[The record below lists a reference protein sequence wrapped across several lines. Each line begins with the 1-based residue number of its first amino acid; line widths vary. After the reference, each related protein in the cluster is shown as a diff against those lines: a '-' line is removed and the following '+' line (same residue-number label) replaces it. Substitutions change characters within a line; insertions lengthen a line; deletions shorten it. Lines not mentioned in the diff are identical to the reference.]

1 MSRKPARMYREI
13 RGRPTTRKKYM
24 GGVPG
29 LRITQFDLGNQNG
42 DFPVSLSILAEEQ
55 CQILH
60 RALEAARIAAN
71 RYISKKAG
79 RMNYHMK
86 IRVYPHVVVR
96 ENKQATGAGADRVS
110 QGMRSAYG
118 KPVGTAARVQ
128 PGQKIITISTTEGN
142 VENAKVALKRAIS
155 KLPTP
160 CRIEIEKLQTA

>member
-13 RGRPTTRKKYM
+13 RGRPTTRKEYM
-24 GGVPG
+24 GGIPNP
-29 LRITQFDLGNQNG
+29 RITQFDLGNLKG
-42 DFPVSLSILAEEQ
+42 DFPVSLSAVAEEQ

-71 RYISKKAG
+71 RYITKKAG
-79 RMNYHMK
+79 KMNYFMK

-110 QGMRSAYG
+110 QGMRKAYG
-118 KPVGTAARVQ
+118 KPVGTAARVRS
-128 PGQKIITISTTEGN
+128 GQKLITINTTEEN
-142 VENAKVALKRAIS
+142 IENAKVALKRAIA

-160 CRIEIEKLQTA
+160 CRIEVEKLSHT

>member
-13 RGRPTTRKKYM
+13 RGRPTTRKEYL
-24 GGVPG
+24 GGIPG
-29 LRITQFDLGNQNG
+29 SRITQFNLGNPGG
-42 DFPVSLSILAEEQ
+42 DFPVSLSVVVGEQ

-71 RYISKKAG
+71 RYITKKAG
-79 RMNYHMK
+79 RMNYFMK

-110 QGMRSAYG
+110 QGMRKAYG
-118 KPVGTAARVQ
+118 KPVGTAARVR
-128 PGQKIITISTTEGN
+128 PGQKIITINTTEDHI
-142 VENAKVALKRAIS
+142 EDAKVALKRAIA

-160 CRIEIEKLQTA
+160 CSIEVEKMKLT